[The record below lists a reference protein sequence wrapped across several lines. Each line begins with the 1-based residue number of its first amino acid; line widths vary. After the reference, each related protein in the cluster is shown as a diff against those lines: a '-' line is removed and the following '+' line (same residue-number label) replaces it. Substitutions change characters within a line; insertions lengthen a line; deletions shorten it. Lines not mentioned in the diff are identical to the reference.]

1 MEQQQARRSGNP
13 WVLKNTMNED
23 ALDEIE
29 DCTLKKCVIC
39 KSDELRDYDKYKS
52 K

>member
-1 MEQQQARRSGNP
+1 
-13 WVLKNTMNED
+13 MNVDE
-23 ALDEIE
+23 LDEIE

-39 KSDELRDYDKYKS
+39 KSDESRDYVKYKS